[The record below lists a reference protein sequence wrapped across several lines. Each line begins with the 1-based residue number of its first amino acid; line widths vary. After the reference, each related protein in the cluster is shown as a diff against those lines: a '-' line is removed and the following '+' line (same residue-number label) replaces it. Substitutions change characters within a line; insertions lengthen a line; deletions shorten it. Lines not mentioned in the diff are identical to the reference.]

1 MKRMMSTR
9 RSCGTIVQ
17 RQKLSDKPKT
27 DTRFHFVNFLQ
38 WFFHVDCSQIMPVE
52 TAPFAGNLPAT
63 ESIMRYSSR
72 NFIYRKFV

>member
-1 MKRMMSTR
+1 MRRMMNAR
-9 RSCGTIVQ
+9 RSRGTIVQ
-17 RQKLSDKPKT
+17 PQKLSAKPKT
-27 DTRFHFVNFLQ
+27 DTRFHFVNFSQ